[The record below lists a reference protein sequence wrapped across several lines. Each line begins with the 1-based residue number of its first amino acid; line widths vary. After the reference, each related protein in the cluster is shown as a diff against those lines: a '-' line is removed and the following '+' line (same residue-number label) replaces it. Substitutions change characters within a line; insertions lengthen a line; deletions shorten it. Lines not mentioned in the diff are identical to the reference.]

1 MKPWLVPV
9 TLFVTD
15 ALIFTFAPL
24 FAVWLR
30 FDGAPDPRVVST
42 IWGQLPF
49 IVGVRLI
56 FSVLFGL
63 YRRLWRY
70 ASIPELAAILGAVSA
85 GTLANLVVSVL
96 AGERLPMSVVL
107 LAWLLNIILV
117 GVSRCGLRI
126 LSFLRYG
133 YRSGASNV
141 LIVGAGDAGAM
152 IARELASAYPGQ
164 KKLIG
169 FIDDDPTKYK
179 QQMLG
184 AKVLGNRSA
193 IRSLVESKQVNEIII
208 ALPSAGGGV
217 IREIVQKCKGLPCQV
232 RTVPGIYEVIDGRV
246 KVSELRQVDVT
257 DLLRR
262 EPVQLDMVGIGAFL
276 HGKRVLVTGAG
287 GSIGSE
293 LCRQIARAQP
303 ERLLCLGRGENSIFD
318 ITNELR
324 EKYPE
329 LAQEAIIANVQDADR
344 LRGIFEQ
351 WRPQIVFHAAAH
363 KHVPLMEEQ
372 PIEAVR
378 NNVFGTQNVAEMADR
393 FGVEAF
399 VLISTDKAVNPTSV
413 MGTTKRVAELVIQR
427 LAEDSSTRYSAVRF
441 GNVLGSRGSV
451 IPTFRRQIAA
461 GGPVTVTDPAM
472 KRYFMTIP
480 EAVQLVLQT
489 SVMARGGE
497 VFVLDMGE
505 PVKILDLACDLIE
518 LSGLKPYTDIP
529 IRFTGLRPG
538 EKLFEELLTAEE
550 GTTAT
555 HHEKIFTAKI
565 SRRIDGRE
573 FAVQLERLREAENP
587 EIIRHYLQ
595 KLVPTYH
602 QPPQHTESPKP
613 VLQLTPDAV
622 AQQSA

>member
-1 MKPWLVPV
+1 MRPWLVPV
-9 TLFVTD
+9 TLFATD
-15 ALIFTFAPL
+15 ALIFTFTPL

-30 FDGAPDPRVVST
+30 FDGVPAPQVVNM

-49 IVGVRLI
+49 IVGIRLI
-56 FSVLFGL
+56 LFVVFGL

-70 ASIPELAAILGAVSA
+70 ASIPELAAILWAVSA
-85 GTLANLVVSVL
+85 GTLINLGISIL
-96 AGERLPMSVVL
+96 AGERLPMSVVM

-133 YRSGASNV
+133 YRSGASNI

-152 IARELASAYPGQ
+152 IARELASAYSGQ

-179 QQMLG
+179 QQLFG

-193 IRSLVESKQVNEIII
+193 IRAIVETKKVNEIII
-208 ALPSAGGGV
+208 AMPSAGGGV
-217 IREIVQKCKGLPCQV
+217 IRKIVQKCKGLPCQV

-246 KVSELRQVDVT
+246 KISELRQVDVT

-262 EPVQLDMVGIGAFL
+262 EPVQLDLVGIGAFL
-276 HGKRVLVTGAG
+276 RGKRVLVTGAG
-287 GSIGSE
+287 GSIGAE
-293 LCRQIARAQP
+293 LCRQIARTQP

-324 EKYPE
+324 EKYPD
-329 LAQEAIIANVQDADR
+329 LAQAAIIANVQDADR
-344 LRGIFEQ
+344 LQGIFEQ

-378 NNVFGTQNVAEMADR
+378 NNIFGTQNVAELADR
-393 FGVEAF
+393 YSAEAF

-427 LAEDSSTRYSAVRF
+427 LAEGSSTRYSAVRF

-451 IPTFRRQIAA
+451 IPTFRHQIAA
-461 GGPVTVTDPAM
+461 GGPVTVTDPEM

-489 SVMARGGE
+489 AVMAQGGE

-529 IRFTGLRPG
+529 IEFTGLRPG
-538 EKLFEELLTAEE
+538 EKMFEELLTAEE
-550 GTTAT
+550 GTTST
-555 HHEKIFTAKI
+555 LHEKIFTATI
-565 SRRIDGRE
+565 TRRIDGRE
-573 FAVQLERLREAENP
+573 FASQLERLREVENP
-587 EIIRHYLQ
+587 EIIRRCLQ
-595 KLVPTYH
+595 RLVPTYH
-602 QPPQHTESPKP
+602 PPQPAPGPKP
-613 VLQLTPDAV
+613 VSPPADTA
-622 AQQSA
+622 AQIA